1 MNTSPINTDI
11 GNLPKAWGAPLFKA
25 VQKQTAADFRVD
37 ESLAI
42 SFSGDGEHLYLQ
54 VEKTAMNTDEVA
66 SLLQQTYNVQ
76 SADIGLCGLKDRHS
90 ISTQW
95 FSVKTPLSADLFQDA
110 AALFNEQQQVKWQ
123 STGGYFKQMRMI
135 SNVRHLRK
143 LRRGAHS
150 GNRFCIV
157 LHGVL
162 VEDYANL
169 PVLVDNVSQ
178 RLLLIKDK
186 GFPAYIGA
194 QRFGQGGQNLQ
205 RARQWFARSRK
216 RITRQQ
222 RALYLSVARSYLF
235 NEVLASRVRD
245 DNWDQLLSGE
255 PVMLNGSRSFFLQ
268 DADAVS
274 TRSSAHSS
282 PPSHPPNH
290 LPNHWNRDCVSLTFI
305 PVHPGG
311 DVVTRM
317 PRAIVLTMK
326 RRRLA
331 HTPSY
336 AQRLNKPV

>member
-1 MNTSPINTDI
+1 MNTDI
-11 GNLPKAWGAPLFKA
+11 DNLPSAWGAPLFKA

-54 VEKTAMNTDEVA
+54 LEKTAMNTDEVA
-66 SLLQQTYNVQ
+66 SLLQKTYNVQ

-95 FSVKTPLSADLFQDA
+95 FSVKTPLSADLFVDA
-110 AALFNEQQQVKWQ
+110 AALFNEQEQVKWQ
-123 STGGYFKQMRMI
+123 SAGGYTKQLRMI
-135 SNVRHLRK
+135 SHVRHLRK
-143 LRRGAHS
+143 LRRGAHA

-162 VEDYANL
+162 VEGAANSPML
-169 PVLVDNVSQ
+169 IDNVSK
-178 RLLLIKDK
+178 RLSLIKDK

-222 RALYLSVARSYLF
+222 RSLYLSVARSYLF

-245 DNWDQLLSGE
+245 GSWDQLLGGE
-255 PVMLNGSRSFFLQ
+255 PVMLSGSRSFFLQ

-274 TRSSAHSS
+274 DRTS
-282 PPSHPPNH
+282 
-290 LPNHWNRDCVSLTFI
+290 
-305 PVHPGG
+305 GG
-311 DVVTRM
+311 SKGGSKV
-317 PRAIVLTMK
+317 
-326 RRRLA
+326 
-331 HTPSY
+331 
-336 AQRLNKPV
+336 